1 MEYPTNYNRTRFR
14 TPPNQLIHWTFFH
27 AAEEFVAH
35 WQRAARRRLGIMH
48 AFGIAHRSPRSHFM
62 MRLTRRAAQALIG
75 IATLVSIAACTTSN
89 YREWTPQGWNPP
101 AGMSLPIAARV
112 AVEPDPGMPQVQ
124 MRSAWWSYPDAQLMQ
139 QAALNVFQKLFS
151 DAGPAA
157 TVEGPAI
164 TIVLKGD
171 SSLNPTLNEYYANAT
186 ATVFAGAD
194 THAMPIATF
203 NGNGKA
209 SQSNYSRSGIREA
222 YEAAFAQIANDLLA
236 DKPLLARLRAKT
248 RT

>member
-1 MEYPTNYNRTRFR
+1 
-14 TPPNQLIHWTFFH
+14 
-27 AAEEFVAH
+27 
-35 WQRAARRRLGIMH
+35 
-48 AFGIAHRSPRSHFM
+48 M
-62 MRLTRRAAQALIG
+62 MRLTRRATQALLG
-75 IATLVSIAACTTSN
+75 GAVLLWVVGCTTST
-89 YREWTPQGWNPP
+89 YRNWSPQGWNPP
-101 AGMSLPIAARV
+101 PGVALPIATRV
-112 AVEPDPGMPQVQ
+112 AVEADPRMPQIQ

-139 QAALNVFQKLFS
+139 QAALNVFQKVFS

-157 TVEGPAI
+157 TVDRPAI

-194 THAMPIATF
+194 TNAMPIATF

-222 YEAAFAQIANDLLA
+222 YEAAFAQIANDVLA
-236 DKPLLARLRAKT
+236 DTQLLARLQATAQK
-248 RT
+248 